1 MNGGF
6 NGNGPYASS
15 GGGGGGG
22 GGGGSGGGQ
31 YMHRGQIYAGKLI
44 KLNEMKQVNNSVF
57 QNAGNIP
64 QAQHSSLDLAGS
76 REQRGSAFE
85 LYRKPQLGNVPVHHH
100 NIR

>member
-1 MNGGF
+1 M
-6 NGNGPYASS
+6 SCK
-15 GGGGGGG
+15 
-22 GGGGSGGGQ
+22 
-31 YMHRGQIYAGKLI
+31 I
-44 KLNEMKQVNNSVF
+44 NETTEHSINMVHIQFV
-57 QNAGNIP
+57 GNIP

>member
-1 MNGGF
+1 M
-6 NGNGPYASS
+6 
-15 GGGGGGG
+15 
-22 GGGGSGGGQ
+22 
-31 YMHRGQIYAGKLI
+31 
-44 KLNEMKQVNNSVF
+44 
-57 QNAGNIP
+57 P